1 MKSSVPC
8 HDRDKPPEGG
18 FVVIPGVIE
27 NRVTIEVVDG
37 VADVRM
43 NRADKRNALDNAMF
57 TSLAAAG
64 EYLKTQPEI
73 RAVVLSGDGASF
85 CAGLDFGSFQA
96 MAEGPKSE
104 PGPKN
109 ESGMN
114 AGAMSEG
121 RITHLAQQVCWVW
134 QEVPVPVIAAVH
146 GHALGGGMQIAL
158 GADIRF
164 VHPDTQLSVR
174 EVHWGLI
181 PDMTG
186 TLMLS
191 RLVRPD
197 IAKELVFT
205 AKVISGKEGYEI
217 GLATHLAENPHAD
230 AMVLAREIAGR
241 SPDAVRGAKKLLNLQ
256 SNDGA
261 AQQFAHEREV
271 IGRLIGQANQVE
283 AVMSHFEKRPP
294 NYQPASLF

>member
-1 MKSSVPC
+1 MSAANSAV
-8 HDRDKPPEGG
+8 
-18 FVVIPGVIE
+18 PGVTE
-27 NRVTIEVVDG
+27 DRVTISIEDG
-37 VADVRM
+37 IADLRM
-43 NRADKRNALDNAMF
+43 NRAEKRNALDNAMF

-64 EYLKTQPEI
+64 EYLKTLSEL

-96 MAEGPKSE
+96 MAQGS
-104 PGPKN
+104 
-109 ESGMN
+109 SGQGGSVN
-114 AGAMSEG
+114 AGAMAEG

-158 GADIRF
+158 GADIRI

-197 IAKELVFT
+197 IVKDLVFS
-205 AKVISGKEGYEI
+205 ARVFSGAEGFEL
-217 GLATHLAENPHAD
+217 GVVTRLSKTPQAD
-230 AMVLAREIAGR
+230 AMDLAQEIAGR
-241 SPDAVRGAKKLLNLQ
+241 SPDAVRGAKKLINLMA
-256 SNDGA
+256 NDGA
-261 AQQFAHEREV
+261 AQQFAAEREV
-271 IGRLIGQANQVE
+271 IGKLIGGVNQVE

-294 NYQPASLF
+294 KFISSSIFG

>member
-1 MKSSVPC
+1 MSASNIA
-8 HDRDKPPEGG
+8 
-18 FVVIPGVIE
+18 IPGVTE
-27 NRVTIEVVDG
+27 DRVTISIEDG
-37 VADVRM
+37 IADVRM

-64 EYLKTQPEI
+64 EYLKTLSEL

-96 MAEGPKSE
+96 MAQGS
-104 PGPKN
+104 
-109 ESGMN
+109 SGQGGSVN
-114 AGAMSEG
+114 AGAMADG

-158 GADIRF
+158 GADIRI

-197 IAKELVFT
+197 IVKDLVFS
-205 AKVISGKEGYEI
+205 ARVFSGSEGFEL
-217 GLATHLAENPHAD
+217 GVVTRLSKTPQAD
-230 AMVLAREIAGR
+230 AIDLAQEIAGR
-241 SPDAVRGAKKLLNLQ
+241 SPDAVRGAKKLLNLMA
-256 SNDGA
+256 NDGA
-261 AQQFAHEREV
+261 AQQFAAEREV
-271 IGRLIGQANQVE
+271 IGKLIGAPNQVE

-294 NYQPASLF
+294 KFNSSSIFG

>member
-1 MKSSVPC
+1 MSASNIAV
-8 HDRDKPPEGG
+8 
-18 FVVIPGVIE
+18 PGVTE
-27 NRVTIEVVDG
+27 DRVTISIEDG
-37 VADVRM
+37 IADVRM

-64 EYLKTQPEI
+64 DYLKTLSEL

-96 MAEGPKSE
+96 MAQGS
-104 PGPKN
+104 
-109 ESGMN
+109 SGQGGSVN
-114 AGAMSEG
+114 AGAMADG

-158 GADIRF
+158 GADIRI

-197 IAKELVFT
+197 IVKDLVFS
-205 AKVISGKEGYEI
+205 ARVFSGAEGFEL
-217 GLATHLAENPHAD
+217 GVVTRLSKTPQAD
-230 AMVLAREIAGR
+230 AMDLAQEIAGR
-241 SPDAVRGAKKLLNLQ
+241 SPDAVRGAKKLINLMA
-256 SNDGA
+256 NDGA
-261 AQQFAHEREV
+261 AQQFAAEREV
-271 IGRLIGQANQVE
+271 IGKLIGGANQVE

-294 NYQPASLF
+294 KFNSSSIFG